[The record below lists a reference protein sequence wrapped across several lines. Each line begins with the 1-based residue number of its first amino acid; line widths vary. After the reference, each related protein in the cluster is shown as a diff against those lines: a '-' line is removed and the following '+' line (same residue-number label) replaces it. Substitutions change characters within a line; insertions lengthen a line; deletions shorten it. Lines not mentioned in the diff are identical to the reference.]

1 MNGNSSG
8 RNQIGPGGGHQT
20 PSSIPA
26 LRIQSDTPIPANPK
40 DKRVQLP
47 ALPTQ
52 RSIVSQGKST
62 QNGYPEKS
70 PFATPRAPGPNGLFT
85 VQRPIKQEFCDN
97 GFGLQGYKVS
107 PRQKQN
113 FGHASAS
120 SFANPNAGQ
129 QINLPNQRL
138 ETQTP
143 TPSEVSSIHS
153 TTPRNLHTPTLSMVS
168 GQGSDRNL
176 QTPVSQVDKKVF
188 LEPQAGNNGWNPYPP
203 LPHVGLRDNDCQS
216 DQQSVTSRPPNAWTT
231 NGMMP
236 PCSATTRYPSSSG
249 SNSLSPHLAMD
260 TSPTGSTALGSNFT
274 TSPRHSAHLHSR
286 ATKRALSLSPMGS
299 DIEFNKL
306 IRTSPTSLVA
316 YINGTRSSAS
326 ISPQPGGM
334 AHHGHFGHL
343 MARNSRN
350 SSGSGSASSNRKSG
364 LQMTGGT
371 TNFKIEPGIEVSDMQ
386 DYFQDIVSN
395 QVVMHQSEIPFLEQR
410 AFQDIQQFGA
420 PQFNLPPENQVQ
432 QPSFNHSMNKQAANM
447 SIGTMS
453 SNMNSMVDSMSVR
466 PPPPYNQAVG
476 QQQQMNGGMNP
487 PQTSNIQTS
496 FQQPVQPLQTNNVMN
511 NSNIIN
517 NMNMNNNI
525 NNNLNTMTRNLNDV
539 VLNDSFLDD
548 GEVDENGEK
557 QHICRWIDCNNQF
570 KEQDELVRHLEKAHI
585 DQRKGEDFTCFW
597 AGCQRKYKPFNARY
611 KLLIH
616 MRVHSGEKPNKCTF
630 EGCTKAFS
638 RLENL
643 KIHLRSHTGERPY
656 ICTHAGCTKAFS
668 NSSDRAK
675 HQRTHLD
682 TKPYACSVVGC
693 NKRYTDPSS
702 LRKHVKNHN
711 QKEPTQKKKLKREG
725 EMMPPGGLLN
735 NCLMVS
741 QLHVE
746 GGMEG
751 GTGMNNSSELYPNFG
766 IGGNAAPQV
775 IDHSPISA
783 QNSPMTNT
791 EDSQNSENMVS
802 YSPAPPV
809 DMMTARRPHPHFRRN
824 FYPDMEM
831 GMMPPAYPQA
841 DELYQQWVENGET
854 YPDPKMTYAQDVP
867 PAPYAY
873 NTGHCRMQNVHW
885 QGNLEDFNLGHM
897 DDHNVY
903 GFDQGFGM
911 GPEAQQQLLQMNAMD
926 RPTSRLSG
934 ILADG
939 GTT

>member
-20 PSSIPA
+20 PSSIPS
-26 LRIQSDTPIPANPK
+26 LRIQADTPVPGNPK

-47 ALPTQ
+47 VLSTQ
-52 RSIVSQGKST
+52 RSIVNQGQPKPT
-62 QNGYPEKS
+62 QNGFQDIKT
-70 PFATPRAPGPNGLFT
+70 PFATPRAPGPNGLFST
-85 VQRPIKQEFCDN
+85 QRHIKQDFSCDN
-97 GFGLQGYKVS
+97 GFGLQGYRVN

-113 FGHASAS
+113 FGHANAS
-120 SFANPNAGQ
+120 SFATPNPGQ

-153 TTPRNLHTPTLSMVS
+153 TTPRNLQTPTLSMVS
-168 GQGSDRNL
+168 GQGSDRNI
-176 QTPVSQVDKKVF
+176 QTPVSNVDKKVF
-188 LEPQAGNNGWNPYPP
+188 LEPQPVNKGWNPYPT
-203 LPHVGLRDNDCQS
+203 LPHVGMRDSDCQS
-216 DQQSVTSRPPNAWTT
+216 DQQSVMSRPANAWHT

-236 PCSATTRYPSSSG
+236 PGSATTRYPSSSG

-299 DIEFNKL
+299 DFEFNKL

-316 YINGTRSSAS
+316 YINGARSSAS
-326 ISPQPGGM
+326 ISPQPG
-334 AHHGHFGHL
+334 ANPHPGHFGHL
-343 MARNSRN
+343 VARNSRN
-350 SSGSGSASSNRKSG
+350 SSGSGSANSNRKSG
-364 LQMTGGT
+364 LQMHNGATL
-371 TNFKIEPGIEVSDMQ
+371 KIEPGIEVTDMQ
-386 DYFQDIVSN
+386 EYFQDIVSN
-395 QVVMHQSEIPFLEQR
+395 QVVMPQNEIPYWEQR
-410 AFQDIQQFGA
+410 AFQDIQRCGA
-420 PQFNLPPENQVQ
+420 PQFTLPPENQVQ
-432 QPSFNHSMNKQAANM
+432 QPSFNSGMNKQDMGMN
-447 SIGTMS
+447 
-453 SNMNSMVDSMSVR
+453 SNMNNMVDGINVR
-466 PPPPYNQAVG
+466 PPPPYNQAIG
-476 QQQQMNGGMNP
+476 QQQQMNGGINP
-487 PQTSNIQTS
+487 PPGNNVQMNY
-496 FQQPVQPLQTNNVMN
+496 QQPVQPLQNNNVMN
-511 NSNIIN
+511 SSNIIN
-517 NMNMNNNI
+517 NMNNMNNNI
-525 NNNLNTMTRNLNDV
+525 NNNLNTMTGNMNDV
-539 VLNDSFLDD
+539 MLNDSFLDD

-570 KEQDELVRHLEKAHI
+570 KEQDELVRHIEKAHI

-597 AGCQRKYKPFNARY
+597 AGCQRRYKPFNARY

-711 QKEPTQKKKLKREG
+711 QKEPTHKKKMKREG
-725 EMMPPGGLLN
+725 EMMSHDGLLD
-735 NCLMVS
+735 NCLMVQ
-741 QLHVE
+741 QLQS
-746 GGMEG
+746 GMEG
-751 GTGMNNSSELYPNFG
+751 RMGMNNGSEVYPSFG

-791 EDSQNSENMVS
+791 EDSQHSENMVS
-802 YSPAPPV
+802 YSPAPPM

-824 FYPDMEM
+824 FPDMEM

-885 QGNLEDFNLGHM
+885 QGNLEDFNLGTM

-903 GFDQGFGM
+903 GYDQGFGM